1 VLVQHWCRYFGP
13 LCGRSGWQGGAG
25 MSTLLGV
32 LLRCLGRTY
41 RLRRRRRD
49 FYPSTPGTD
58 HLIQLGLLRSRIV
71 STTFEI
77 PTDLSVVF
85 QWSVSYMIS
94 PDAANMGVKAIY
106 IWAAMLVP
114 TTVLLWL
121 FYPEVSPWSP

>member
-1 VLVQHWCRYFGP
+1 
-13 LCGRSGWQGGAG
+13 
-25 MSTLLGV
+25 MSTLLGI
-32 LLRCLGRTY
+32 LLRCLCRTY
-41 RLRRRRRD
+41 RFRRRRRD
-49 FYPSTPGTD
+49 IYPSTPRTN
-58 HLIQLGLLRSRIV
+58 HLVQLGMLRSRIV

-121 FYPEVSPWSP
+121 FYPEVSF